1 MTRTIVES
9 KTKTAIIGFDQ
20 PFCVIGERINPTG
33 RKKLA
38 AELEAGDFS
47 TVEKDALEQVACGAT
62 MLDVNAGVVY
72 NSNPNP
78 NETEPPLMRKVIEMV
93 QDLVDIPLCIDS
105 SVPGSNCRPRRLW
118 HLANPFLPAWR
129 HQENRRVYR

>member
-9 KTKTAIIGFDQ
+9 KTRTVIIGFDQ

-33 RKKLA
+33 RKLLA
-38 AELEAGDFS
+38 AELEAGSFA

-78 NETEPPLMRKVIEMV
+78 NETEPPLDAADDRARAR
-93 QDLVDIPLCIDS
+93 P
-105 SVPGSNCRPRRLW
+105 CRRSAFHRTR
-118 HLANPFLPAWR
+118 ASPARWR
-129 HQENRRVYR
+129 PASRPPTAARS

>member
-9 KTKTAIIGFDQ
+9 KTKTTVIGFDQ

-47 TVEKDALEQVACGAT
+47 TVEADAISQAAAGAT
-62 MLDVNAGVVY
+62 ILDI
-72 NSNPNP
+72 NSGAVFSNKMAQDPRYADN
-78 NETEPPLMRKVIEMV
+78 NFVEPPLMKELIER
-93 QDLVDIPLCIDS
+93 
-105 SVPGSNCRPRRLW
+105 VPSLTHRCASTARCPARSRQG
-118 HLANPFLPAWR
+118 LPHVKAAR
-129 HQENRRVYR
+129 F